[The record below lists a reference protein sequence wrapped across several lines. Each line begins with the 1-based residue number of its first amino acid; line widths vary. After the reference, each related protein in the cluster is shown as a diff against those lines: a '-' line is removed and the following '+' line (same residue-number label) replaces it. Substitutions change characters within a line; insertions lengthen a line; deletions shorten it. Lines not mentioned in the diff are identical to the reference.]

1 MDIEY
6 YVEASQAK
14 EQKIVAWGCFA
25 RCYFNWAT
33 ISKGS
38 SCKKT
43 KIGELVSSILKLIF
57 LWSKKLKQLLEKVS
71 LLTKYLLY
79 LQKW

>member
-14 EQKIVAWGCFA
+14 EQKLLLGVVLLDA
-25 RCYFNWAT
+25 
-33 ISKGS
+33 ISIGQQFQKVVLLLKDVVVVKS
-38 SCKKT
+38 

-57 LWSKKLKQLLEKVS
+57 LWSEKLKQL
-71 LLTKYLLY
+71 
-79 LQKW
+79 

>member
-6 YVEASQAK
+6 YVGASKAK

-38 SCKKT
+38 AAA
-43 KIGELVSSILKLIF
+43 
-57 LWSKKLKQLLEKVS
+57 
-71 LLTKYLLY
+71 
-79 LQKW
+79 

>member
-25 RCYFNWAT
+25 RCYFNWAKFQKVVLLLKDVVVVK
-33 ISKGS
+33 S
-38 SCKKT
+38 

-57 LWSKKLKQLLEKVS
+57 LWSEKLKQL
-71 LLTKYLLY
+71 
-79 LQKW
+79 

>member
-1 MDIEY
+1 MSSRLNGTLVIMDIEY
-6 YVEASQAK
+6 YVETSQAK

-38 SCKKT
+38 AAA
-43 KIGELVSSILKLIF
+43 
-57 LWSKKLKQLLEKVS
+57 
-71 LLTKYLLY
+71 
-79 LQKW
+79 

>member
-25 RCYFNWAT
+25 RQ
-33 ISKGS
+33 
-38 SCKKT
+38 
-43 KIGELVSSILKLIF
+43 IGRAHV
-57 LWSKKLKQLLEKVS
+57 
-71 LLTKYLLY
+71 
-79 LQKW
+79 